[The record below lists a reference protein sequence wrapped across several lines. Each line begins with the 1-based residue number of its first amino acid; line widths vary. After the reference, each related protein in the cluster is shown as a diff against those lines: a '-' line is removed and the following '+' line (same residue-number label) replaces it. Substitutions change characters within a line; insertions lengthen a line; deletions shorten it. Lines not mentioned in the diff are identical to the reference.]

1 MGDLQQKSHFPKESG
16 HQPHH
21 LIDSVVLYVT
31 TFGRDSAEMGGS
43 ETRPS
48 PSRVSILGVGV
59 LRGLF
64 AAGGLGI
71 LFDL

>member
-1 MGDLQQKSHFPKESG
+1 VVGELQQKSRFPKESG
-16 HQPHH
+16 HQPHP
-21 LIDSVVLYVT
+21 LIDSAVSYVT
-31 TFGRDSAEMGGS
+31 GFGRDSAEMCGADLVS
-43 ETRPS
+43 PTRM
-48 PSRVSILGVGV
+48 SILGVGV